1 MWKNVQTEKECP
13 DDRCKPNHINKQLNA
28 TNIPIKKQRLSDGIE
43 KARLGKHTSNII

>member
-1 MWKNVQTEKECP
+1 MFKQKRNAQMTDVNPTIL
-13 DDRCKPNHINKQLNA
+13 INTLNA